1 MKNRIQ
7 AAAKTVWLIVICQ
20 SAAAV
25 AQTYTAQNSPAS
37 PAQFK
42 AIIQAA
48 KAAHSVQLTPLVCLK
63 PLPYGTTSA
72 LPPAASADADAGGPA
87 ITTFT
92 VPGSISTF
100 PAGYNFNFVPSN
112 TSINSEGAITGTY
125 ETKVPIT
132 PTTFYVAL
140 HGFLR
145 SPEGTFRLFDA
156 PNAIAT
162 LDSGTT
168 PEAINENREI
178 TGSFEDVSFAF
189 HGFFR
194 AFDGRLTVFDIPG
207 SAGTFPV
214 GINSRGDVVGNYINP
229 SSGSHGFM
237 RSRDGGLTL
246 FDPPGVGAFGCFPV
260 GINSA
265 GTITGTYF
273 DSDYNEYGFLRY
285 RNGTYISFAI
295 TDPADGTSPTAI
307 DESGRVTGY
316 AYGPP
321 PGFATHSFLRYADGT
336 YTMFDPIGATSSIAL
351 GINSQAAV
359 IGTCDSSPY
368 NYLRTANG
376 LIQTVNLPGPVQGI
390 NAAYEVPGFYYDS
403 SSNTFIGY
411 AAKLK
416 CR

>member
-1 MKNRIQ
+1 M
-7 AAAKTVWLIVICQ
+7 
-20 SAAAV
+20 
-25 AQTYTAQNSPAS
+25 
-37 PAQFK
+37 
-42 AIIQAA
+42 
-48 KAAHSVQLTPLVCLK
+48 
-63 PLPYGTTSA
+63 
-72 LPPAASADADAGGPA
+72 
-87 ITTFT
+87 
-92 VPGSISTF
+92 
-100 PAGYNFNFVPSN
+100 
-112 TSINSEGAITGTY
+112 
-125 ETKVPIT
+125 
-132 PTTFYVAL
+132 
-140 HGFLR
+140 
-145 SPEGTFRLFDA
+145 
-156 PNAIAT
+156 
-162 LDSGTT
+162 
-168 PEAINENREI
+168 
-178 TGSFEDVSFAF
+178 SFAF

-321 PGFATHSFLRYADGT
+321 PVLRPILFCATPMGHIQCSIQSALRRA
-336 YTMFDPIGATSSIAL
+336 
-351 GINSQAAV
+351 
-359 IGTCDSSPY
+359 
-368 NYLRTANG
+368 
-376 LIQTVNLPGPVQGI
+376 
-390 NAAYEVPGFYYDS
+390 
-403 SSNTFIGY
+403 
-411 AAKLK
+411 
-416 CR
+416 